1 MTKMKPW
8 IKTKEELI
16 PFERAIINAHPE
28 RLIEAVA
35 EGPKDR
41 GKSMFCYKI
50 MTRIFQY
57 LEGIHVDDAYMMA
70 LDHFKFT
77 IPETMTAIDKV
88 IENTD
93 YDNILEYDM
102 ENQYR
107 ILTIDDAG
115 THMGKYKFYTD
126 VASIDE
132 IQTKFDI
139 IRDITSGLLLTT
151 PTLDNLT
158 TTFRDNPGLNTIE
171 ILYDKEGNTRYDRI
185 INIREKKKK
194 WARKGK
200 RIYPPVRTSI
210 HIDTWAY
217 KEYKIKKRKAIKKMN
232 DATKKSS
239 KNDFD
244 KMYTIVKKFNVKI
257 TKKDLAEKLGIR
269 DEMMKDTT

>member
-1 MTKMKPW
+1 MKPY
-8 IKTKEELI
+8 IKNFNELI

-28 RLIEAVA
+28 KLMEAVA
-35 EGPKDR
+35 EGKKDI

-57 LEGIHVDDAYMMA
+57 LEGIHLDDAYLIA

-77 IPETMTAIDKV
+77 IPETMEAIDKV
-88 IENTD
+88 IDNTD
-93 YDNILEYDM
+93 YDNIIEYDTD
-102 ENQYR
+102 NQYR

-132 IQTKFDI
+132 IQKKFDV
-139 IRDITSGLLLTT
+139 IRDVTSGLLLTT

-171 ILYDKEGNTRYDRI
+171 ILYDKQGDTRYGRI
-185 INIREKKKK
+185 INIREKKQK
-194 WARKGK
+194 WAKRGR

-210 HIDTWAY
+210 HIDKWAY
-217 KEYKIKKRKAIKKMN
+217 AEYKAKKRRAIKKMN
-232 DATKKSS
+232 DETKKSG
-239 KNDFD
+239 KNDFN
-244 KMYTIVKKFNVKI
+244 KMYNIAKKFNVKM
-257 TKKDLAEKLGIR
+257 TKKDFAEKLGIR
-269 DEMMKDTT
+269 NEMVENNFL